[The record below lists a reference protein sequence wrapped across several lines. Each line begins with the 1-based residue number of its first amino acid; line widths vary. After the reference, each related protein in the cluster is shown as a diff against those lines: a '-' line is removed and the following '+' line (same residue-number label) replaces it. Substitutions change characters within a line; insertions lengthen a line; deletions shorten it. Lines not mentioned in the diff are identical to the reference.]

1 MAMVRDGSSAG
12 LCAFAVRHTSC
23 RRAHWTGAIHRLF
36 SIAFAISSVGSASSL
51 MKNLLDAA
59 DFLRRER
66 RKMRYGQ
73 FSREPLELLRLE
85 WKANAL
91 ECDWLMRPADQWD
104 VDLPARVVEENQT
117 VQALRDALTLRNIVF
132 ESFPRVDN
140 AELRVFRIGA
150 DSLPELVMS
159 GSVVR
164 TNEVFERVASIAMRA
179 RLCGFRFTQGDG
191 SLQRLTPLG
200 CS

>member
-1 MAMVRDGSSAG
+1 
-12 LCAFAVRHTSC
+12 
-23 RRAHWTGAIHRLF
+23 
-36 SIAFAISSVGSASSL
+36 

-59 DFLRRER
+59 DFLRRAR
-66 RKMRYGQ
+66 RKMRYGE

-85 WKANAL
+85 WKGNAL
-91 ECDWLMRPADQWD
+91 ECDWLMRPVDRWD
-104 VDLPARVVEENQT
+104 VDLPARVVEENRT
-117 VQALRDALTLRNIVF
+117 LQALRDALRLRNIVF

-140 AELRVFRIGA
+140 AELRMFRIGA
-150 DSLPELVMS
+150 DNLPELVMS

-164 TNEVFERVASIAMRA
+164 TNEIFERVASIAMRA

-191 SLQRLTPLG
+191 SLQRMTSLG

>member
-1 MAMVRDGSSAG
+1 
-12 LCAFAVRHTSC
+12 
-23 RRAHWTGAIHRLF
+23 
-36 SIAFAISSVGSASSL
+36 

-59 DFLRRER
+59 DFLRRAR
-66 RKMRYGQ
+66 RKMRYGE

-85 WKANAL
+85 WKGNAL
-91 ECDWLMRPADQWD
+91 ECDWLIRPPDRWD
-104 VDLPARVVEENQT
+104 VNLPTRVIEENQT
-117 VQALRDALTLRNIVF
+117 LQALRDALRLRNIVF

-140 AELRVFRIGA
+140 AELRMFRVGA
-150 DSLPELVMS
+150 DDLPELVMS

-179 RLCGFRFTQGDG
+179 RMCGFRFTQSDG
-191 SLQRLTPLG
+191 SLQRMTPLG

>member
-1 MAMVRDGSSAG
+1 
-12 LCAFAVRHTSC
+12 
-23 RRAHWTGAIHRLF
+23 
-36 SIAFAISSVGSASSL
+36 

-59 DFLRRER
+59 DFLRRAR
-66 RKMRYGQ
+66 RKMRYGE

-85 WKANAL
+85 WKGNAL
-91 ECDWLMRPADQWD
+91 ECDWLMRPADRWD

-117 VQALRDALTLRNIVF
+117 LQALRDALRLRNIVF

-140 AELRVFRIGA
+140 AELRMFRIGA
-150 DSLPELVMS
+150 DNLPELVMS

-164 TNEVFERVASIAMRA
+164 ANEIFERVASVAMRA

-191 SLQRLTPLG
+191 SLQRMTPLG

>member
-1 MAMVRDGSSAG
+1 
-12 LCAFAVRHTSC
+12 
-23 RRAHWTGAIHRLF
+23 
-36 SIAFAISSVGSASSL
+36 

-59 DFLRRER
+59 DFLRRAR
-66 RKMRYGQ
+66 RKMRYGE

-85 WKANAL
+85 WKGNAL
-91 ECDWLMRPADQWD
+91 ECDWLMRPADLWD
-104 VDLPARVVEENQT
+104 VDLPARVVEENLT
-117 VQALRDALTLRNIVF
+117 LQALRDALRLRNIVF

-140 AELRVFRIGA
+140 AELRMFRVGA
-150 DSLPELVMS
+150 DDLPELVMS

-164 TNEVFERVASIAMRA
+164 ANEVLERVASVAMRA

-191 SLQRLTPLG
+191 SLQRMTPLG

>member
-1 MAMVRDGSSAG
+1 M
-12 LCAFAVRHTSC
+12 LLIFCAE
-23 RRAHWTGAIHRLF
+23 RAERL
-36 SIAFAISSVGSASSL
+36 
-51 MKNLLDAA
+51 
-59 DFLRRER
+59 
-66 RKMRYGQ
+66 RYGE

-85 WKANAL
+85 WKGNSL
-91 ECDWLMRPADQWD
+91 ECDWLMRPADRWD

-117 VQALRDALTLRNIVF
+117 LQALRDALRLRNIVF

-140 AELRVFRIGA
+140 AELRMFRVGA
-150 DSLPELVMS
+150 DDLPELVMS

-191 SLQRLTPLG
+191 SLQRMTPLG

>member
-1 MAMVRDGSSAG
+1 
-12 LCAFAVRHTSC
+12 
-23 RRAHWTGAIHRLF
+23 
-36 SIAFAISSVGSASSL
+36 

-59 DFLRRER
+59 DFLRRAR
-66 RKMRYGQ
+66 RKMRYGE

-85 WKANAL
+85 WKGNSL
-91 ECDWLMRPADQWD
+91 ECDWLMRPADRWD
-104 VDLPARVVEENQT
+104 VDLPERVVEENQT
-117 VQALRDALTLRNIVF
+117 LQALRDALRLRNIVF

-140 AELRVFRIGA
+140 AELRMFRIGA

-191 SLQRLTPLG
+191 SLLKMTPLG

>member
-1 MAMVRDGSSAG
+1 
-12 LCAFAVRHTSC
+12 
-23 RRAHWTGAIHRLF
+23 
-36 SIAFAISSVGSASSL
+36 

>member
-1 MAMVRDGSSAG
+1 
-12 LCAFAVRHTSC
+12 
-23 RRAHWTGAIHRLF
+23 
-36 SIAFAISSVGSASSL
+36 

-59 DFLRRER
+59 DFLRRAR
-66 RKMRYGQ
+66 RRLRYGD

-85 WKANAL
+85 WKGNSI
-91 ECDWLMRPADQWD
+91 ECDWLMRPADPWD
-104 VDLPARVVEENQT
+104 VDLPPRVVEENQT
-117 VQALRDALTLRNIVF
+117 FQALRDALTLRNIVF
-132 ESFPRVDN
+132 DSLPEVDG
-140 AELRVFRIGA
+140 AELRMFRMDA
-150 DSLPELVMS
+150 DSLPELVLS

-191 SLQRLTPLG
+191 SLRRMAPLG